1 MSRTLIGT
9 YHKTLA
15 RDEATGYTYF
25 LFCPIKERF
34 PQAEDGLVT
43 CYGKI
48 LYMNPNTPLSLKGI
62 FNGNIFTFS
71 DFSIYGDMDT
81 LLHYFIGNDI
91 PASEM
96 KILMKVSDG
105 DLFSFCCKV
114 HAERTLSHA
123 LSSFPNGDRHAKNLV
138 QGIQSVLENKE
149 LFSVFQKLE
158 IPYPIF
164 EKMTKASIPLRRLQK
179 NPFLISYGMPVY
191 EAEKLMAYFHDT
203 LSPYD
208 TARVQGYIMDALI
221 TFKENGDTCCSFHM
235 LCEYV
240 RKKIAQSMYPN
251 DVLSPAILFTELK
264 RMETQCI
271 CVPMNDE
278 IYIYIK
284 KIWEEENTIIQH
296 AERIE
301 ASKAVLITDIDVAS
315 IERKNGFPYNNGQ
328 RAAFQL
334 LKSSGIKFL
343 IGPPGSGKTAI
354 IKGLEVAFKK
364 KFPDE
369 PIVFL
374 ATTGAAS
381 QVMKR
386 STGENAETVH
396 KCLGIRPMGQ
406 RTFTAKDINNPIN
419 ARFIIVDE
427 VSMLDMETCAALLPA
442 VQSGA
447 LLLLVGDADQLQ
459 SVSYGNILFDFI
471 HSGMFEVYR
480 LTEVMRQSGTIY
492 TNAKKIRD
500 DEENL
505 TLASDFQIFRFHQ
518 PEDAVNKLLSQ
529 LDIQRSLV
537 LSPVKDGLMG
547 VHHLNALI
555 QPKTGT
561 PLFRYGHT
569 SYYQGDRIIMTET
582 DYQKGYFNGDIG
594 EIVGKEGG
602 NVYIRFPYETILVT
616 RDDFGKMSLAYAIT
630 VHKSQGSEKEEVHIM
645 LPNTPTNMLTRRLL
659 YTAVTRAKK
668 KVVIY
673 YIDNALSFSVHN
685 TAERPRITNTAGLL
699 RTRFRTENIA
709 GKN

>member
-1 MSRTLIGT
+1 MVGT

-25 LFCPIKERF
+25 LFCPIRGRF

-48 LYMNPNTPLSLKGI
+48 LYMKPNTPLSLDGE
-62 FNGNIFTFS
+62 FNGNIFFFS
-71 DFSIYGDMDT
+71 NFSLYGDMDT
-81 LLHYFIGNDI
+81 LVHYFIGADI
-91 PASEM
+91 PSSE
-96 KILMKVSDG
+96 KKVLLEVSKG
-105 DLFSFCCKV
+105 DLFSFCCNN
-114 HAERTLSHA
+114 HAERSLLYALSH
-123 LSSFPNGDRHAKNLV
+123 FQDGDRHAKDLV
-138 QGIQSVLENKE
+138 QGIQSMLGNKE
-149 LFSVFQKLE
+149 LFSIFQKLE
-158 IPYPIF
+158 IPYPVF
-164 EKMTKASIPLRRLQK
+164 EKMIKASIPLRSLQK
-179 NPFLISYGMPVY
+179 NPFMIAYGMPVY
-191 EAEKLMAYFHDT
+191 EAEKLMAYFHEGC
-203 LSPYD
+203 SPYD
-208 TARVQGYIMDALI
+208 AVRVQGYIMDALI
-221 TFKENGDTCCSFHM
+221 TFKDNGDTCCPFHM
-235 LCEYV
+235 LCEHI
-240 RKKIAQSMYPN
+240 RKKIAQSMYPK
-251 DVLSPAILFTELK
+251 DTLSPAILFSELK
-264 RMETQCI
+264 QMAPRCV
-271 CVPMNDE
+271 CVPIDGE
-278 IYIYIK
+278 VYIYTK
-284 KIWEEENTIIQH
+284 KIWEEEAVIIHH

-301 ASKAVLITDIDVAS
+301 ASKTDLVTDIDIAL
-315 IERKNGFPYNNGQ
+315 IEKKNGFCYNKGQ
-328 RAAFQL
+328 REAFQL

-343 IGPPGSGKTAI
+343 VGPPGSGKTAI
-354 IKGLEVAFKK
+354 IKGLKIAFKK
-364 KFPDE
+364 KYPNE

-406 RTFTAKDINNPIN
+406 RTFTAKDINNPIH

-427 VSMLDMETCAALLPA
+427 VSMLDLETCAALLPA

-471 HSGMFEVYR
+471 RSGSFEVYR

-500 DEENL
+500 DDANL
-505 TLASDFQIFRFHQ
+505 TLASDFQIFRFHRA
-518 PEDAVNKLLSQ
+518 EDAVNKLLSQ
-529 LDIQRSLV
+529 LDIQKSLV
-537 LSPVKDGLMG
+537 LSPVKDGPMG

-594 EIVGKEGG
+594 EIVRKEGG
-602 NVYIRFPYETILVT
+602 NVYIRFPHKVIPIS
-616 RDDFGKMSLAYAIT
+616 RDDFGKMALAYAIT

-645 LPNTPTNMLTRRLL
+645 LPNTPANMLTRRLL

-668 KVVIY
+668 KVIIY
-673 YIDNALSFSVHN
+673 YIDDALPFSVHN
-685 TAERPRITNTAGLL
+685 TAEQPRITNTAGLL
-699 RTRFRTENIA
+699 STCFLENIA
-709 GKN
+709 GKK